1 VNKIIYILAV
11 IFMLSCSSQ
20 SQHTNKI
27 NVNLNKDVHTNTSEV
42 ISLIDT
48 NTKPIKKTSLKIEKI
63 SYNKRIADFLSDV
76 LNIENLNLFF
86 YDKYFNQTSEIE
98 YIMRNAYNDSILRP
112 FILKSK
118 KMFLLL

>member
-1 VNKIIYILAV
+1 MNKIIYILAV